1 MDSDPFA
8 RQQGVSQPGQQWP
21 PGEQQQ
27 SSAQPLQPAQWQPGQ
42 PPQWQPGQAAQ
53 WQPGQPPQ
61 WQPGQYGSQPQ
72 SQQAAWGQQPQWY
85 PQDTPATPEWGR
97 FPPRRRTPL
106 RGFAI
111 VISSLVGVAG
121 VVVAALAATSSH
133 HSSPSPAPAISGAP
147 VSLPAL
153 PGQSGAP
160 AGASTATLVV
170 TGSSGAQVTYGPA
183 GTDLTGSDP
192 MRKTVALGSASTYEI
207 KAQLNGSGTLK
218 CQILIGNKVISQA
231 TTSGY
236 GVAVCVIFQDPVSGQ
251 WQDATAG

>member
-1 MDSDPFA
+1 MEFDPFA
-8 RQQGVSQPGQQWP
+8 RQQGFPQPGQQWS

-27 SSAQPLQPAQWQPGQ
+27 SPPQPPQ
-42 PPQWQPGQAAQ
+42 PPQWQPE
-53 WQPGQPPQ
+53 QPAQ

-72 SQQAAWGQQPQWY
+72 PQQAAWGQQPQWR
-85 PQDTPATPEWGR
+85 PQVAPPMPDPGR
-97 FPPRRRTPL
+97 FTPRRRIPA
-106 RGFAI
+106 RGCAI
-111 VISSLVGVAG
+111 LISSLIGVAG
-121 VVVAALAATSSH
+121 VVIAVLAATLSH
-133 HSSPSPAPAISGAP
+133 HSSSLPSSASPGAP

-160 AGASTATLVV
+160 AGTSTATLVV

-183 GTDLTGSDP
+183 GTGLTGSVP

-218 CQILIGNKVISQA
+218 CEILVGDKVISQA
-231 TTSGY
+231 TASGAY
-236 GVAVCVIFQDPVSGQ
+236 GVAVCVIFRDPVSGQ

>member
-8 RQQGVSQPGQQWP
+8 RQQGVPQPGQQWL

-27 SSAQPLQPAQWQPGQ
+27 SSAQPLQP
-42 PPQWQPGQAAQ
+42 AQ

-72 SQQAAWGQQPQWY
+72 SQQAAWGQQPQWW
-85 PQDTPATPEWGR
+85 PQDGPATPEWDR
-97 FPPRRRTPL
+97 FAPRRRSPL
-106 RGFAI
+106 QGFVI
-111 VISSLVGVAG
+111 LISSLIGVAG
-121 VVVAALAATSSH
+121 VVVAALAAVSSH

-147 VSLPAL
+147 VSVPAL

-207 KAQLNGSGTLK
+207 KAQLNASGTLK
-218 CQILIGNKVISQA
+218 CQILVGDKVISQA
-231 TTSGY
+231 TASGAY
-236 GVAVCVIFQDPVSGQ
+236 GVAVCVIFRDPVSGQ